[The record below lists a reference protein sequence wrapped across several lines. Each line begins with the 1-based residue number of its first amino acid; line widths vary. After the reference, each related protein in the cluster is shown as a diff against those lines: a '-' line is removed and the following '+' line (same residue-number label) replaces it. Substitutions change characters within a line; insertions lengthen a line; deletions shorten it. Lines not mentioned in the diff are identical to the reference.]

1 VTQAAQ
7 HRPDYEAMSD
17 DEIVTC
23 LQHGEGGAFNVV
35 IQRHNQ
41 RLFRVTRA
49 VLGDDAEAE
58 DVVQEA
64 YVKAFSRIE
73 GFRRQASLTTWLTRI
88 ALNEALD
95 RRRRRR
101 ATTALDELETANG
114 TQGGSVVL
122 PHPALLSNDPERDAA
137 RSEIRRLVEAAVD
150 RLPDD
155 FRIVFVMREVEEMSI
170 EETAKHLSIPQATVK
185 TRLHRARRLV
195 RAELAGTLASALAG
209 SFPFAGS
216 RCVLMTERV
225 LARLGYSDSPDRTR

>member
-1 VTQAAQ
+1 MSQAAE
-7 HRPDYEAMSD
+7 HRADYGAMAD
-17 DEIVTC
+17 EEIVMR
-23 LQHGEGGAFNVV
+23 LQHGERAAFNVV

-41 RLFRVTRA
+41 RLFRVARG
-49 VLGDDAEAE
+49 VLGDDEEAE

-64 YVKAFSRIE
+64 YVKAFSNIE

-101 ATTALDELETANG
+101 ATAALDELEPANG
-114 TQGGSVVL
+114 LQGGSVVL
-122 PHPALLSNDPERDAA
+122 FHPALVSNDPERDAA

-155 FRIVFVMREVEEMSI
+155 FRIIFVMRDIEEMSI
-170 EETAKHLSIPQATVK
+170 EETAAHLSIPQATVK

-195 RAELAGTLASALAG
+195 RAELADTLASALAG

-216 RCVLMTERV
+216 RCALMTERV
-225 LARLGYSDSPDRTR
+225 LGRRGFSESSD